1 MTVDDDDVLMVSLTD
16 ALTCVLAA
24 SIALFL
30 IFVVF
35 AKLIPAES
43 QGGTASKSRLMSHA
57 VSEDLKAGASSAVL
71 RIQSTDC
78 TLIEGLSLNVT
89 DFDDWI
95 QRNIESG
102 GCARI
107 FALRGGLSSP
117 VHLYSAS
124 YPSQSVSAF
133 LEVGAAY
140 WPPNGAQVL
149 SEQGFRLCN
158 DGSYV
163 LLLVDGRRDD
173 YLSDRTHSL
182 C

>member
-1 MTVDDDDVLMVSLTD
+1 MTEGDDDVLMVSLTD

-35 AKLIPAES
+35 AKLVPAVS
-43 QGGTASKSRLMSHA
+43 QGGTVSQSKLMSRA
-57 VSEDLKAGASSAVL
+57 VSQDLNAGVSTAVL
-71 RIQSTDC
+71 RVQSTDC
-78 TLIEGLSLNVT
+78 TLIEGLSLKVT

-95 QRNIESG
+95 QRDVEGG

-107 FALRGGLSSP
+107 FGLRVGLSGP
-117 VHLYSAS
+117 IHLYSAS

-140 WPPNGAQVL
+140 WPPNGVQTL
-149 SEQGFRLCN
+149 SPRGYRLCG
-158 DGSYV
+158 DGSWV
-163 LLLVDGRRDD
+163 LVLINGRRDN
-173 YLSDRTHSL
+173 YLSDRTQS